1 MGNTRKRTRG
11 KESIGDPA
19 IALDTRTR
27 LLYGPFL
34 RVYVT
39 YASFCV
45 MLHLGYSYL
54 EVACLVAR

>member
-11 KESIGDPA
+11 KKSIGEPA

-27 LLYGPFL
+27 LSPGPFL
-34 RVYVT
+34 RMYVT